1 MNRFLGWC
9 VPILVA
15 VGLLI
20 GLPKR
25 GSGLVSIE
33 NAARTNGQSLSSE
46 SSMPREEVGSLR
58 VSLPNPTVALGS
70 PSSRRDLNQAA
81 EGIREVGMIGRDFF
95 KGWAAMMSISDLV
108 LQDNTLSDEE
118 LIQQVGEKTGYDR
131 EKVIKLVKNYPAS
144 ALGLEDHYEMVLEN
158 KELRPVQE
166 LYQSFGI
173 AFNPH
178 SDCLMDGF
186 RYSAGV
192 TQIKES
198 VAYWKNSLEMLKDRL
213 PDADAQAINRS
224 LDELA
229 EEEAAAFKI
238 AHEGFYQRLVD
249 RHQIPPQQALLLL
262 NELSNLFTYSVGPAQ
277 LNVPR
282 LRGAR

>member
-1 MNRFLGWC
+1 MNRFLWWC
-9 VPILVA
+9 VPILA
-15 VGLLI
+15 AAGLLI
-20 GLPKR
+20 GLQKR
-25 GSGLVSIE
+25 GSGLVLIE
-33 NAARTNGQSLSSE
+33 NATRTNGQSLSSP
-46 SSMPREEVGSLR
+46 SSIPREAVGPRR
-58 VSLPNPTVALGS
+58 VSLPNPPVSSGS
-70 PSSRRDLNQAA
+70 DSFPKDLNLAA